1 MFYCLDIYQSLD
13 RIWIWINIADF
24 DILGWACCLHI
35 LIHIHLKT
43 LVVPSPLSC
52 HFLGGPLLGSALL
65 TERSIKASHVQSLA
79 DMVAGPGHQTS
90 RHFRWCEGHLTAA
103 MRFNCLKQ
111 LKHGKRVQAWLA
123 QGVFV
128 RWSKSSSN
136 VNEHSSCAC
145 HSGCSM
151 ANASQLVAL
160 CFHLTLV
167 ANLLNGALLKTTAL
181 LFISHNHFRKC
192 LPFRHSVFLV
202 ETKNWKRLMWSP
214 WQKWLLVGVNWCHWA
229 FILTLVAN
237 LSDGGLLKTIA
248 FLCISHNHFS
258 NAFLSDTLSFW

>member
-1 MFYCLDIYQSLD
+1 
-13 RIWIWINIADF
+13 
-24 DILGWACCLHI
+24 
-35 LIHIHLKT
+35 
-43 LVVPSPLSC
+43 
-52 HFLGGPLLGSALL
+52 
-65 TERSIKASHVQSLA
+65 
-79 DMVAGPGHQTS
+79 
-90 RHFRWCEGHLTAA
+90 

-151 ANASQLVAL
+151 ANANQLVAL

-167 ANLLNGALLKTTAL
+167 ANLSNGALLKTTAL

-214 WQKWLLVGVNWCHWA
+214 WQKWLLVGVNWFHWA

-248 FLCISHNHFS
+248 FLCISHNHFRQCLPFRHS
-258 NAFLSDTLSFW
+258 VFLVETKKSVWCGVPGRNICWSGSPNKSTF